1 MMHSTLSTAIVNEF
15 SGTTK
20 VQRDKWSRA
29 FWKYLDENPDTGEI
43 LRGWQ
48 KAGCD
53 PRNIAISIHRYVL
66 GYLSKLDMDRKERKK
81 KTKDILTAAVRS
93 SREREELFRIYNQF
107 DAADRMANEAR
118 PLQDALSRIESAF
131 GTKRLGFSRSWSDLA
146 MIEGFV
152 FEATQQRPTAQEV
165 VSLIR
170 AGRQAANQQADS
182 WETNPVH
189 IHKGLKNFK
198 KNNPLQSSLWTNP
211 SHLL

>member
-1 MMHSTLSTAIVNEF
+1 MIQTTLSTAIVNEF

-29 FWKYLDENPDTGEI
+29 FWKYLDENPDIGEI

-53 PRNIAISIHRYVL
+53 PRNISISIHRYVF
-66 GYLSKLDMDRKERKK
+66 GYLSKLDADRKERKK
-81 KTKDILTAAVRS
+81 KTERRLTAAVRAS
-93 SREREELFRIYNQF
+93 SGLEELNRFYGQF
-107 DAADRMANEAR
+107 DAANRTANEAR
-118 PLQDALSRIESAF
+118 LAQDALSRIDSAF
-131 GTKRLGFSRSWSDLA
+131 STKRLGTSRSWSDLA

-152 FEATQQRPTAQEV
+152 FEATQKRPTAQELAP
-165 VSLIR
+165 LIR
-170 AGRQAANQQADS
+170 AGRQAADQQADP
-182 WETNPVH
+182 WETNPVN

-211 SHLL
+211 SRRP